1 MTATGPDWTE
11 VDAWLDPLAGAL
23 PVEHLALVDSYRR
36 PDSTAELPPLWH
48 ETETSWQVG
57 AYRYEAG

>member
-1 MTATGPDWTE
+1 MTDEPDWAE

-23 PVEHLALVDSYRR
+23 TPEHLALVDSYQ
-36 PDSTAELPPLWH
+36 PSPAELPPLWH
-48 ETETSWQVG
+48 ETETSWQLG